1 MAELAYSF
9 GWGPRELAEQD
20 VDELMVWHEQLAR
33 IVKKL
38 ESK

>member
-9 GWGPRELAEQD
+9 GWGPRDLAELE

-33 IVKKL
+33 IGKNL
-38 ESK
+38 EPK